1 MVLESE
7 ANDAGKQ
14 QQSETGKKSPT
25 LQSKRKGGGTPTFTT
40 VPDEWYFEFPKKGY
54 DASNTLGGCRRVE
67 DAYERIGHLG
77 QGTYG
82 EVFKAKDRE
91 TGEVVAIKKIKME
104 NEKEGFPITAV
115 REIKILSMLAS
126 SDAMLRG
133 ELMRDCVI
141 RLREIARSDASEEN
155 DYKGSVYMVFDYMEH
170 DLSGLLERANQSR
183 LADAAARG
191 LPPHK
196 ARPPFQIGQVKRY
209 MMQLIL
215 GLQLLQRH
223 NILHRDLKNANL
235 LVNNKGQLKIAD
247 FGLARSF
254 YKKQTGNTSSTDGL
268 KPDARASKPGQNI
281 GHMTNRVITLWYRPP
296 ELCLGSEQY
305 GLEVDMWSAGC
316 ILVEMLSGRPLFPG
330 KDEVEQVK
338 LICHVL
344 GMPDEKS
351 MPGCTLWK
359 DYDKIMMS
367 LSGTHFRTTSNL
379 RSVLRNRG
387 IDDDSALDLIE
398 HLLALNPS
406 ARIPA
411 REAVRHRWFTQAPKM
426 LELDEMP
433 RYEESHEL
441 SMKKRRT
448 AEKNV
453 STHTHPSNIKTYED
467 NSQESQYGSQ
477 GRHHKRSIPKWQG
490 ERR

>member
-1 MVLESE
+1 MV
-7 ANDAGKQ
+7 ANEQ
-14 QQSETGKKSPT
+14 QNQVEGNTNSKAKSKSGAT
-25 LQSKRKGGGTPTFTT
+25 LGGGSSSFTT
-40 VPDEWYFEFPKKGY
+40 VPDEWYFEFPQKGY
-54 DASNTLGGCRRVE
+54 QKGSFHMGGCRRVE

-91 TGEVVAIKKIKME
+91 TGEVVAVKKIKME

-126 SDAMLRG
+126 SDVVFKG
-133 ELMRDCVI
+133 ELMRDSVI

-170 DLSGLLERANQSR
+170 DLSGLLERANQVR
-183 LADAAARG
+183 LADATSRG

-196 ARPPFQIGQVKRY
+196 ARPPFLVGQVKRY
-209 MMQLIL
+209 MRQLLL

-235 LVNNKGQLKIAD
+235 LVNNKGELKIAD
-247 FGLARSF
+247 FGLARNF
-254 YKKQTGNTSSTDGL
+254 TNVKKQPAMSASDGL
-268 KPDARASKPGQNI
+268 KPSSTGGVGN
-281 GHMTNRVITLWYRPP
+281 MTNRVITLWYRPP

-305 GLEVDMWSAGC
+305 GWEVDMWSAGC
-316 ILVEMLSGRPLFPG
+316 ILVEMLTGRPLFPG
-330 KDEVEQVK
+330 KDEVEEVK

-351 MPGCTLWK
+351 MPGCTSWK

-367 LSGTHFRTTSNL
+367 LSGAHFRSNSNL
-379 RSVLRNRG
+379 RTVLRNRG
-387 IDDDSALDLIE
+387 IDDELAIDLIE
-398 HLLALNPS
+398 KLLALNPS
-406 ARIPA
+406 ERIA
-411 REAVRHRWFTQAPKM
+411 AALAVSHPWFTQGAKM
-426 LELDEMP
+426 LELHEMP

-441 SMKKRRT
+441 TMKKRRT
-448 AEKNV
+448 NPEKSAV
-453 STHTHPSNIKTYED
+453 APLTHPGVGRTHDMSQ
-467 NSQESQYGSQ
+467 SQESQYGSQ
-477 GRHHKRSIPKWQG
+477 GSRFQKRSMPKWQE

>member
-1 MVLESE
+1 M
-7 ANDAGKQ
+7 AATGQ
-14 QQSETGKKSPT
+14 QPVKKT
-25 LQSKRKGGGTPTFTT
+25 SKSSSVGGSSFTT
-40 VPDEWYFEFPKKGY
+40 VPDEWYFEFPAKGT
-54 DASNTLGGCRRVE
+54 ASPCMGGCRRVE

-91 TGEVVAIKKIKME
+91 TGEVVAVKKIKME

-126 SDAMLRG
+126 SDVVFKG
-133 ELMRDCVI
+133 ELMRDSVI

-155 DYKGSVYMVFDYMEH
+155 DYKGSVYMVFDFMEH
-170 DLSGLLERANQSR
+170 DLAGLLERANQVR
-183 LADAAARG
+183 LADATARG

-196 ARPPFQIGQVKRY
+196 ARPPFLIGQVKRY
-209 MMQLIL
+209 MRQLLL

-235 LVNNKGQLKIAD
+235 LVNNKGELKIAD

-254 YKKQTGNTSSTDGL
+254 YKKQTQQQQNSDGL
-268 KPDARASKPGQNI
+268 KPSMSSKPGQSI
-281 GHMTNRVITLWYRPP
+281 GTMTNRVITLWYRPP

-316 ILVEMLSGRPLFPG
+316 ILVEMLTGRPLFPG
-330 KDEVEQVK
+330 KDEVEEVK

-351 MPGCTLWK
+351 MPGCTSWK
-359 DYDKIMMS
+359 DYDKVMMS
-367 LSGTHFRTTSNL
+367 LSGAHFRSHSTL

-387 IDDDSALDLIE
+387 IDDDAAIDLIE
-398 HLLALNPS
+398 KLLALNPS
-406 ARIPA
+406 ERIPA
-411 REAVRHRWFTQAPKM
+411 SEAVTHPWFTQGTKM
-426 LELDEMP
+426 LELHEMP

-441 SMKKRRT
+441 TMKKRRT
-448 AEKNV
+448 ANVEKPLTAPLV
-453 STHTHPSNIKTYED
+453 HPGGGRSFD
-467 NSQESQYGSQ
+467 GSQSQESQYGSQ
-477 GRHHKRSIPKWQG
+477 GLRYQKRSMPKWLE